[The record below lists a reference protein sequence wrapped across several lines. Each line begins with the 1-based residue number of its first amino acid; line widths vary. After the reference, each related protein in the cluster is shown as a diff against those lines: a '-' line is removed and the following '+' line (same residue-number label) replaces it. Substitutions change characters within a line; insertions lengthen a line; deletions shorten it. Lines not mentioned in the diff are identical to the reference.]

1 MIKNAILTMIFF
13 SISVVTF
20 CQQNEPAPKLTKQD
34 YLQKS
39 KSQKTGGFIF
49 LGVAATCAAIA
60 APGNVSFDVL
70 PVLVV
75 GGGIGVIGSVLSF
88 MSSAKNKRKAN
99 SMSASFKMEPVPV
112 LSKQTF
118 LYHSAPSITLKIS
131 L

>member
-39 KSQKTGGFIF
+39 KSQKTGGFHIF

-88 MSSAKNKRKAN
+88 MSAKNKRKAN
-99 SMSASFKMEPVPV
+99 
-112 LSKQTF
+112 
-118 LYHSAPSITLKIS
+118 ICWS
-131 L
+131 LR